1 VAPRAWVV
9 SHELW
14 ELVEPLLPS
23 RERPFRHPA
32 RRRLPDR
39 QCLQGILSIL
49 HTGIPA
55 TTCPPELG
63 LGSGVTCGRRLEE
76 GSGPGCGSAFTAC
89 LSTSSAPP
97 MRSTSAGRSSTP
109 ARCRRKRG
117 PEPGRPRSARLQAPP
132 PGRRHWRPAR
142 GQPDRRQPQ
151 RHHPADPLVDAVPP
165 IAGTTGRPAPAP
177 PGAGGRP
184 RLRPRRLPPPASPA
198 RHRPQS
204 ARRQT
209 AHGSGLG
216 RASWPVERS
225 LSWLHQFRRLLVRF
239 ERRADMHEA
248 FLVLGCC
255 LICLRKLQGS
265 F

>member
-9 SHELW
+9 SDELW

-39 QCLQGILSIL
+39 QCLQGSSSVL

-55 TTCPPELG
+55 TTRPPELG
-63 LGSGVTCGRRLEE
+63 LGSGVTCGRRLGE
-76 GSGPGCGSAFTAC
+76 GSGPGCGGAFTAC
-89 LSTSSAPP
+89 LSTSPAPP

-117 PEPGRPRSARLQAPP
+117 LQDGPEAGRPRSARLQAPP

-151 RHHPADPLVDAVPP
+151 RHHPADP
-165 IAGTTGRPAPAP
+165 AGGRGPADRRTTGRPAPAP
-177 PGAGGRP
+177 RVLVADRGYDHDAYRRQLRRRGTGPRSPAARPPTARAWGACAGRSSA
-184 RLRPRRLPPPASPA
+184 ASPGCTS
-198 RHRPQS
+198 S
-204 ARRQT
+204 AACWCASSGGPICTRR
-209 AHGSGLG
+209 S
-216 RASWPVERS
+216 
-225 LSWLHQFRRLLVRF
+225 
-239 ERRADMHEA
+239 
-248 FLVLGCC
+248 
-255 LICLRKLQGS
+255 
-265 F
+265 